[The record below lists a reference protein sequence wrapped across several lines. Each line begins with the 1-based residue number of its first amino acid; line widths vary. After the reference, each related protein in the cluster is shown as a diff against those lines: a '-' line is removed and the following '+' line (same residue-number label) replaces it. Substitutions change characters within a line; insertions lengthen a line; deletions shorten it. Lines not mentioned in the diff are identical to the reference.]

1 MAIDR
6 LSQNESMV
14 LGAESVSVIRGT
26 KTLVNS
32 VSLDLNKNELVGLV
46 GPNGAGKSTLLSTLA
61 GLNRPDSGRVQL
73 HGKPI
78 EQYSSIERAQ
88 RLGWMEQLSS
98 AHWPVSVEHIVT
110 LGRIPYLTRWQSLSD
125 EDRELVRK
133 VMQATDCLHLKD
145 QAVTTLSGGE
155 LTRVMLARALAAE
168 PTVLLADEPTAA
180 LDIGHQLQT
189 MDLLRGFCSRE
200 RACIVVLHDLS
211 LAARYCDR
219 IYMLDNSELVAS
231 GSALDVLS
239 PENVRKVYGVE
250 ITLAVSDDI
259 PVLTPL
265 HRSV

>member
-88 RLGWMEQLSS
+88 RLGWME
-98 AHWPVSVEHIVT
+98 
-110 LGRIPYLTRWQSLSD
+110 TRWQSLSD